1 MAKSPFRGLLI
12 LAAIIA
18 LGIVAIQWFFP
29 GTLYQHIWIMYG
41 FLLVVSIGSAAILMK
56 IHRDYPSLFLN
67 MYLAIVVGRLFV
79 LAGFAG
85 VLIYYDRAHAMQ
97 FTISF
102 LILYLLFHG
111 FEIKGIISNLH
122 HQIRKGNRDDQMP

>member
-1 MAKSPFRGLLI
+1 MA
-12 LAAIIA
+12 LAIA
-18 LGIVAIQWFFP
+18 VVQWYFP

-41 FLLVVSIGSAAILMK
+41 FLLLVSIGSAAILLK
-56 IHRDYPSLFLN
+56 IHRDHPSIFLN
-67 MYLAIVVGRLFV
+67 MYMGIIVGRLFV
-79 LAGFAG
+79 LAGFAA
-85 VLIYYDRAHAMQ
+85 VFVYYDRGHAMQ